1 MSTYKTAPTSQGDLF
16 ARRALRAGSA
26 PCTPDSWV
34 VVKIQYEKYETIYKV
49 LAGWAGSYLYG
60 ASWKIS
66 SGIVT
71 FEDKGEYY
79 ESLQDSGSTYVLYKS
94 SERMSGIMAGTF
106 ASFEEQFKGNDG
118 TIEVIDSGD
127 YVNSS
132 KGVHE

>member
-1 MSTYKTAPTSQGDLF
+1 MTTTLLKSLSEY
-16 ARRALRAGSA
+16 
-26 PCTPDSWV
+26 TPDSWV
-34 VVKIQYEKYETIYKV
+34 IVKIQSEKYGTIYKV
-49 LAGWAGSYLYG
+49 LAGWSGSYLYG
-60 ASWKIS
+60 ASWKLS

-71 FEDKGEYY
+71 FEDKGEHY

-106 ASFEEQFKGNDG
+106 ASFEEQLKGING

-127 YVNSS
+127 YVNSN

>member
-1 MSTYKTAPTSQGDLF
+1 MSTY
-16 ARRALRAGSA
+16 
-26 PCTPDSWV
+26 TPDSWV
-34 VVKIQYEKYETIYKV
+34 IVKIQSEKYGTIYKV
-49 LAGWAGSYLYG
+49 LAGWSGSYLYG

-79 ESLQDSGSTYVLYKS
+79 ESLQDSGSTYVLYKR
-94 SERMSGIMAGTF
+94 SERMSAIVASTF
-106 ASFEEQFKGNDG
+106 ASFEEQLKGSGG

-127 YVNSS
+127 YVKSN

>member
-16 ARRALRAGSA
+16 ARRALRAGLA
-26 PCTPDSWV
+26 LYTPDSWV
-34 VVKIQYEKYETIYKV
+34 IVKIQSEKYGTIHRV

-60 ASWKIS
+60 ASWKLS

-71 FEDKGEYY
+71 FEDKGEHY
-79 ESLQDSGSTYVLYKS
+79 ESLQDSGSTYILYKS
-94 SERMSGIMAGTF
+94 SERMIGIMVSTF
-106 ASFEEQFKGNDG
+106 ASFKEQLKGNDG

-132 KGVHE
+132 KGVNE